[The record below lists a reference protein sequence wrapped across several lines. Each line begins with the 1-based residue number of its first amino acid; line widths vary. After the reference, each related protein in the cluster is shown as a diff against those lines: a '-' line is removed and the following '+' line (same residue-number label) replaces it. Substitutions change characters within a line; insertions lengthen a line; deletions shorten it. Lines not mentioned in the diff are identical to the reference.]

1 MFTNRI
7 TRENG
12 SKGNDIRNGLGIGAA
27 ADAHGAARKTRHFM
41 IDIEQGLDIR
51 GLFIYVE
58 GTLVFFAGQ
67 FKPAFLKVSVS
78 LGAQSS

>member
-1 MFTNRI
+1 MP
-7 TRENG
+7 
-12 SKGNDIRNGLGIGAA
+12 
-27 ADAHGAARKTRHFM
+27 HGAARKTRHFM

-67 FKPAFLKVSVS
+67 FKTSLLKGFLVS